1 MKTALVFGSS
11 GLIGGHLLNQLIKDN
26 NYNKIKIFVRSE
38 PENNDPKVEI
48 IKTDF
53 NNLENHKEDI
63 KGDDCFFCIG
73 TTKQNSPDKNEYRRV
88 ELDVPKEIAQIAKS
102 NSVNSFIF
110 VSSGYADP
118 KSSGDYLKFKGE
130 VEEELKRLNFS
141 KLGIMRPSFL
151 LGDRKEKRVGEKI
164 GIFVFKLLSPLF
176 LGPLKKMKPIHS
188 TTVAKAHVLSLKNSK
203 VNGRRLLIGSE
214 VKKMLEIS
222 KIMQEEFPQFAK
234 KLPKKEMPNFMLKLI
249 SYLDSSAK
257 LMVPELGILM
267 QTDTS
272 YAEDLLGIK
281 FKPARD
287 SIKDAGNS
295 VIRLGLI

>member
-11 GLIGGHLLNQLIKDN
+11 GLVGGHLLSQLIENDD
-26 NYNKIKIFVRSE
+26 YNKIKIFVRSE
-38 PENNDPKVEI
+38 LEINDPKVEI

-73 TTKQNSPDKNEYRRV
+73 TTKQNSPDKSEYRRV
-88 ELDVPKEIAQIAKS
+88 ELDVPKQIAQIAKS
-102 NSVNSFIF
+102 NLVNSFVF

-130 VEEELKRLNFS
+130 VEEELKRLNFP

-164 GIFVFKLLSPLF
+164 GIFVFKLLSPLL

-188 TTVAKAHVLSLKNSK
+188 ATVAKAM
-203 VNGRRLLIGSE
+203 I
-214 VKKMLEIS
+214 
-222 KIMQEEFPQFAK
+222 
-234 KLPKKEMPNFMLKLI
+234 
-249 SYLDSSAK
+249 SSANK
-257 LMVPELGILM
+257 NLEKNVFESNEIAELVL
-267 QTDTS
+267 
-272 YAEDLLGIK
+272 
-281 FKPARD
+281 
-287 SIKDAGNS
+287 N
-295 VIRLGLI
+295 

>member
-11 GLIGGHLLNQLIKDN
+11 GLIGGHLLSQLIENDD
-26 NYNKIKIFVRSE
+26 YNKIKIFVRSE
-38 PENNDPKVEI
+38 PEINDPKVEI

-73 TTKQNSPDKNEYRRV
+73 TTKQNSPDKSEYRRV
-88 ELDVPKEIAQIAKS
+88 ELDVPKQIAQIAKS
-102 NSVNSFIF
+102 NSVNSFVF

-130 VEEELKRLNFS
+130 VEEELKRLNFP
-141 KLGIMRPSFL
+141 KLGIVRPSFL

-188 TTVAKAHVLSLKNSK
+188 ATVAKAMIAITQNDSSQTIFESN
-203 VNGRRLLIGSE
+203 
-214 VKKMLEIS
+214 EIS
-222 KIMQEEFPQFAK
+222 EII
-234 KLPKKEMPNFMLKLI
+234 N
-249 SYLDSSAK
+249 
-257 LMVPELGILM
+257 
-267 QTDTS
+267 
-272 YAEDLLGIK
+272 
-281 FKPARD
+281 
-287 SIKDAGNS
+287 
-295 VIRLGLI
+295 

>member
-11 GLIGGHLLNQLIKDN
+11 GLVGGHLLSQLIENDD
-26 NYNKIKIFVRSE
+26 YNKIKIFVRSE
-38 PENNDPKVEI
+38 PEINDPKVEI

-53 NNLENHKEDI
+53 NNLENHREVI

-73 TTKQNSPDKNEYRRV
+73 TTKQNSPDKNDYRRV

-102 NSVNSFIF
+102 NSVNSFVF

-130 VEEELKRLNFS
+130 VEEELKRLNFL

-188 TTVAKAHVLSLKNSK
+188 ATVAKAMIAITQNESSQIIFESNEIAELVLN
-203 VNGRRLLIGSE
+203 
-214 VKKMLEIS
+214 
-222 KIMQEEFPQFAK
+222 
-234 KLPKKEMPNFMLKLI
+234 
-249 SYLDSSAK
+249 
-257 LMVPELGILM
+257 
-267 QTDTS
+267 
-272 YAEDLLGIK
+272 
-281 FKPARD
+281 
-287 SIKDAGNS
+287 
-295 VIRLGLI
+295 

>member
-11 GLIGGHLLNQLIKDN
+11 GLIGGHLLNQLIKDT
-26 NYNKIKIFVRSE
+26 NYSKIKLFVRLV
-38 PENNDPKVEI
+38 PEFSDPKVEI

-53 NNLENHKEDI
+53 NSLENHKEDI

-102 NSVNSFIF
+102 NSVNSFVF

-176 LGPLKKMKPIHS
+176 FGPLKKMKPIHS
-188 TTVAKAHVLSLKNSK
+188 VTVAKAMIRIANENLEKNIFES
-203 VNGRRLLIGSE
+203 N
-214 VKKMLEIS
+214 EIS
-222 KIMQEEFPQFAK
+222 
-234 KLPKKEMPNFMLKLI
+234 
-249 SYLDSSAK
+249 
-257 LMVPELGILM
+257 ELVL
-267 QTDTS
+267 
-272 YAEDLLGIK
+272 
-281 FKPARD
+281 
-287 SIKDAGNS
+287 N
-295 VIRLGLI
+295 